1 MVAAAR
7 HQGNVIQNPY
17 RAPVTTC
24 TQIIRILLYW
34 SGESTA
40 REHCMP
46 PRSHQKWPFRWDLL
60 LRYRFIE
67 TIALWEGRLT
77 TRHLCDTFGIG
88 RQQASKD
95 INNYIREVGPANL
108 EYDKFLK
115 GYKPTDEFEPQVTQ
129 GLADEYLH
137 LMARNNELMNV
148 FESLSLNVANVEVLS
163 LPVRDVKPEV
173 LRPIMQAARQQKRLD
188 VDYVSINNP
197 NREGRIIVPHTL
209 VYTGLRWHVRAW
221 CEKNQ
226 EYRDFVLSR
235 FRDIPDIMDDS
246 EHGKDGDTQWNT
258 RITIRITPDPRLN
271 RDQQDVVEVD
281 YGMDKG
287 ALEVTTRGKLVPYAL
302 KLLHIDPKEEL
313 ADPMAQQ
320 IIVENRDELNPWLFG

>member
-1 MVAAAR
+1 MIMS
-7 HQGNVIQNPY
+7 GN
-17 RAPVTTC
+17 
-24 TQIIRILLYW
+24 TQ
-34 SGESTA
+34 
-40 REHCMP
+40 P
-46 PRSHQKWPFRWDLL
+46 KWPFRWDLL
-60 LRYRFIE
+60 LRYRYIE

-95 INNYIREVGPANL
+95 INNYLREVGIGNL
-108 EYDKFLK
+108 EYDKYLK
-115 GYKPTDEFEPQVTQ
+115 GYKPTGQFQPQVTQ

-148 FESLSLNVANVEVLS
+148 FESLALNVSNAEVLS
-163 LPVRDVKPEV
+163 HPVRDVKPDV

-188 VDYVSINNP
+188 CDYVSLNHP
-197 NREGRIIVPHTL
+197 DREGRIIVPHTL

-235 FRDIPDIMDDS
+235 FRDTPDIMDES
-246 EHGKDGDTQWNT
+246 EHGAADDTEYNT
-258 RITIRITPDPRLN
+258 EVTIRITPDPRLTPA
-271 RDQQDVVEVD
+271 QQEVIEID
-281 YGMDKG
+281 YGMQGG
-287 ALEVTTRGKLVPYAL
+287 ALCITTRGKLVSYAL
-302 KLLHIDPKEEL
+302 KLLHVNPREQL

-320 IIVENRDELNPWLFG
+320 IIVANRDELEPWLFG

>member
-1 MVAAAR
+1 MPSR
-7 HQGNVIQNPY
+7 
-17 RAPVTTC
+17 T
-24 TQIIRILLYW
+24 
-34 SGESTA
+34 
-40 REHCMP
+40 EH
-46 PRSHQKWPFRWDLL
+46 KWPFRWELL

-67 TIALWEGRLT
+67 TLALWEGRLT

-95 INNYIREVGPANL
+95 INNYLREVGPGNL
-108 EYDKFLK
+108 EYDKYLK
-115 GYKPTDEFEPQVTQ
+115 GYKPSDSFSPIVTQ

-148 FESLSLNVANVEVLS
+148 FESLSLNMANVEVLS
-163 LPVRDVKPEV
+163 QPVRDVKPEV
-173 LRPIMQAARQQKRLD
+173 LRPIMQAARLQKRLD

-197 NREGRIIVPHTL
+197 DREGRIIVPHTL

-246 EHGKDGDTQWNT
+246 IHGVEDDTQWNT
-258 RITIRITPDPRLN
+258 RITIRIVPDPRLEPA
-271 RDQQDVVEVD
+271 QQEVVEVD
-281 YGMDKG
+281 YGMERG

-302 KLLHIDPKEEL
+302 KMLHIDPKETL
-313 ADPMAQQ
+313 DDPMAQQ
-320 IIVENRDELNPWLFG
+320 IIVENRAELMPWLFN

>member
-1 MVAAAR
+1 
-7 HQGNVIQNPY
+7 
-17 RAPVTTC
+17 
-24 TQIIRILLYW
+24 
-34 SGESTA
+34 
-40 REHCMP
+40 MP
-46 PRSHQKWPFRWDLL
+46 PSAEKWPFRWDLL

-95 INNYIREVGPANL
+95 INNYIREVGPQNL

-115 GYKPTDEFEPQVTQ
+115 GYKPTPEFLPQVTQ

-148 FESLSLNVANVEVLS
+148 FESLSLNVANVEVLT
-163 LPVRDVKPEV
+163 LPVRDVKPDI

-197 NREGRIIVPHTL
+197 DREGRIIVPHTL

-226 EYRDFVLSR
+226 QYRDFVLSR
-235 FRDIPDIMDDS
+235 FRDIPEIMDDS
-246 EHGKDGDTQWNT
+246 AHGQSGDTEWNT
-258 RITIRITPDPRLN
+258 QVTIRIIPDPRLTKA
-271 RDQQDVVEVD
+271 QQDVVQVD
-281 YGMDKG
+281 YGMENG
-287 ALEVTTRGKLVPYAL
+287 ALEVGTRGKLVPYAL
-302 KLLHIDPKEEL
+302 KLLHVDLEERL
-313 ADPMAQQ
+313 EDPMAQQ
-320 IIVENRDELNPWLFG
+320 IIVENRSELKPWLFG

>member
-1 MVAAAR
+1 
-7 HQGNVIQNPY
+7 
-17 RAPVTTC
+17 
-24 TQIIRILLYW
+24 
-34 SGESTA
+34 
-40 REHCMP
+40 MP
-46 PRSHQKWPFRWDLL
+46 SRTDQKWPFRWDLL

-95 INNYIREVGPANL
+95 INNYLREVGPGNL
-108 EYDKFLK
+108 EYDKYLK
-115 GYKPTDEFEPQVTQ
+115 GYKPAAGFQPRVTL

-137 LMARNNELMNV
+137 LMARNNELMNA

-197 NREGRIIVPHTL
+197 DREGRIIVPHTL

-221 CEKNQ
+221 CEKNL

-235 FRDIPDIMDDS
+235 FRDIPEIMDDS
-246 EHGKDGDTQWNT
+246 EHGVTGDKEWNT
-258 RITIRITPDPRLN
+258 RVTIRIVPDPRLGSAQ
-271 RDQQDVVEVD
+271 REVVEVD
-281 YGMDKG
+281 YGMEEG
-287 ALEVTTRGKLVPYAL
+287 ALEVSTRGKLVPYAL
-302 KLLHIDPKEEL
+302 KLLHVDPSEEL
-313 ADPMAQQ
+313 EDPMAQQ
-320 IIVENRDELNPWLFG
+320 IIVENRAELQPWLFG

>member
-1 MVAAAR
+1 MPN
-7 HQGNVIQNPY
+7 Q
-17 RAPVTTC
+17 TT
-24 TQIIRILLYW
+24 
-34 SGESTA
+34 S
-40 REHCMP
+40 
-46 PRSHQKWPFRWDLL
+46 WPFRWDLL

-95 INNYIREVGPANL
+95 INNYIREVGPGNL

-115 GYKPTDEFEPQVTQ
+115 GYKPTAEFTPRLTQ

-137 LMARNNELMNV
+137 LMARNNELSNM
-148 FESLSLNVANVEVLS
+148 FESLALNVANVEVLS
-163 LPVRDVKPEV
+163 VPVRDVKPEV
-173 LRPIMQAARQQKRLD
+173 LRPIMQAARQQKRLE

-197 NREGRIIVPHTL
+197 DREGRIIVPHTL

-235 FRDIPDIMDDS
+235 FRDIPEIMEDS
-246 EHGKDGDTQWNT
+246 THGVEQDEQWNKS
-258 RITIRITPDPRLN
+258 ITVRITPDPRLSQEQ
-271 RDQQDVVEVD
+271 REVVEVD
-281 YGMDKG
+281 YGMTAG
-287 ALEVTTRGKLVPYAL
+287 ALEITTRAKLVPYAL
-302 KLLHIDPKEEL
+302 KLLHIDLEKEL
-313 ADPMAQQ
+313 KDPTAQQ
-320 IIVENRDELNPWLFG
+320 IVVHNRDEIKPWLFG

>member
-1 MVAAAR
+1 
-7 HQGNVIQNPY
+7 
-17 RAPVTTC
+17 
-24 TQIIRILLYW
+24 
-34 SGESTA
+34 
-40 REHCMP
+40 MP
-46 PRSHQKWPFRWDLL
+46 PSAEKWPFRWDLL

-95 INNYIREVGPANL
+95 INNYIREVGPQNL

-115 GYKPTDEFEPQVTQ
+115 GYKPTPEFLPQVTQ

-148 FESLSLNVANVEVLS
+148 FESLSLNVANVEVLT
-163 LPVRDVKPEV
+163 LPVRDVKPDI

-197 NREGRIIVPHTL
+197 DREGRIIVPHTL

-226 EYRDFVLSR
+226 QYRDFVLSR
-235 FRDIPDIMDDS
+235 FRDIPEIMDDS
-246 EHGKDGDTQWNT
+246 AHGQSGDTEWNT
-258 RITIRITPDPRLN
+258 QVTIRIIPDPRMT
-271 RDQQDVVEVD
+271 RAQQDVVQVD
-281 YGMDKG
+281 YGMENG
-287 ALEVTTRGKLVPYAL
+287 ALEVSTRGKLVPYAL
-302 KLLHIDPKEEL
+302 KLLHVGLEERL
-313 ADPMAQQ
+313 EDPMAQQ
-320 IIVENRDELNPWLFG
+320 IVVENRSELKPWLFG

>member
-1 MVAAAR
+1 M
-7 HQGNVIQNPY
+7 Q
-17 RAPVTTC
+17 T
-24 TQIIRILLYW
+24 
-34 SGESTA
+34 
-40 REHCMP
+40 
-46 PRSHQKWPFRWDLL
+46 RSEQKWPFRWDLL

-95 INNYIREVGPANL
+95 INNYIREVGPGNL
-108 EYDKFLK
+108 EYDKYLK
-115 GYKPTDEFEPQVTQ
+115 GYKPTGAFQPQVTQ

-148 FESLSLNVANVEVLS
+148 FESLSLNVSNVEVLS

-197 NREGRIIVPHTL
+197 DREGRIIVPHTL

-221 CEKNQ
+221 CEKNL

-235 FRDIPDIMDDS
+235 FRDTPEIMDDS
-246 EHGKDGDTQWNT
+246 AHGVADDTLWNT
-258 RITIRITPDPRLN
+258 RVTVRITADPRLN
-271 RDQQDVVEVD
+271 KAQQEVVEVD
-281 YGMDKG
+281 YGMENG
-287 ALEVTTRGKLVPYAL
+287 ALEVSTRGKLVPYAL

-313 ADPMAQQ
+313 EDPMAQQ
-320 IIVENRDELNPWLFG
+320 IIVENRDELTPWLFG